1 MEKAKHID
9 IIQYGNFI
17 RQNDITPKEYSY
29 LTEDKLVNEM
39 QVQIDD
45 VKDLIKYC
53 KKESREYKKELKRI
67 DKGESNPSGEEFKK
81 LMQNYRYSR
90 TLENDLNDLLDTMG
104 KEDWLLF
111 KFHEDSLDM
120 LDAEKLMFS
129 QK

>member
-1 MEKAKHID
+1 MTTKIFEQILKLDKDGNIVSKIAILKNID
-9 IIQYGNFI
+9 TKQLN
-17 RQNDITPKEYSY
+17 
-29 LTEDKLVNEM
+29 
-39 QVQIDD
+39 
-45 VKDLIKYC
+45 KDLIKYC

>member
-9 IIQYGNFI
+9 IIQYGNLI

-67 DKGESNPSGEEFKK
+67 DKGESNPSGEEFNK
-81 LMQNYRYSR
+81 LMQNYRQSR